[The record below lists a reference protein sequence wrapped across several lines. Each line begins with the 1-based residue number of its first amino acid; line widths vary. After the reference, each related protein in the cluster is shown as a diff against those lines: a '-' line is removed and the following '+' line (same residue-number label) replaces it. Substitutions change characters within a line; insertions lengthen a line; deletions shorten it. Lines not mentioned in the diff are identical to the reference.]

1 MNVFEDIKSPLSN
14 ENNLTK
20 INETI
25 TSEKIQQGY
34 ALVSLVCRKR
44 LLVHS

>member
-1 MNVFEDIKSPLSN
+1 MNVFEDINSPSST

-34 ALVSLVCRKR
+34 ALVSLV
-44 LLVHS
+44 